1 MKLIG
6 IVGKNVSGKSSIAV
20 ALESEGYLSL
30 DFSSVL
36 SEILDILGLPKSREN
51 YQTLGQSL
59 RKAFHDGILA
69 QAIEYRIKEQRSK
82 NPDIPI
88 VVTGIR
94 YPSEYDMLVNLG
106 AKIVGLTASVEIRY
120 QRMKEREIRKAGES
134 SLTLE
139 EFKKK
144 DQHDTEQQIDN
155 LLARSETLLI
165 NTDGKSFQETLE
177 ELKRKLT
184 K

>member
-1 MKLIG
+1 MKIVG

-20 ALESEGYLSL
+20 ALKSEGYLSL

-51 YQTLGQSL
+51 YQALGKSL
-59 RKAFHDGILA
+59 REAFHDGILA

-82 NPDIPI
+82 NPDTPI
-88 VVTGIR
+88 IVTGIR

-106 AKIVGLTASVEIRY
+106 AKIIGLTATIETRY
-120 QRMKEREIRKAGES
+120 QRMKEREIRKTGES

-155 LLARSETLLI
+155 LLARSGTVLI

-177 ELKRKLT
+177 AIKKEIN
-184 K
+184 